1 MIWNG
6 LINPKLKTQ
15 LQAAQNKCIHYL
27 MPYAE
32 LGDKNLTHLNLTA
45 VFHMETSH
53 LICFTNQVTGFYVKY
68 NTGL

>member
-1 MIWNG
+1 
-6 LINPKLKTQ
+6 
-15 LQAAQNKCIHYL
+15 
-27 MPYAE
+27 MPYAA

-53 LICFTNQVTGFYVKY
+53 LICFTNQVTGFYMKY